1 MMRPWWRLPGRAVLV
16 SLAGMALL
24 AGSAGTA
31 VAQPDPPPPVTNPA
45 PGVTPG
51 AMVLTGTE
59 DPVVDQLLYTA
70 TDGTV
75 WICGAGL
82 SGNPAMP
89 WGSGRLIGGP
99 APLIY
104 SGTVFA
110 FGRGTDNQLWFSS
123 EGALGGW
130 DPLGGRLTSKPGVAS
145 LGGASYAV
153 FVRGTDG
160 AVWERVFNGLK
171 WLAWTRLGGQLLA
184 GTAPAAAYLSG
195 VGKLWIAV
203 VGTNH
208 QVYLKLANGV
218 GGFFSVGGQT
228 TVDPALTEA
237 STVTPNTLAIF
248 YRGPD
253 DAAYWNRYSEA
264 EGLATWQSL
273 GGRFTSGL
281 SAATGIVNG
290 AVSTYTIGL
299 GTNSEVFGN
308 VGTWTASNPV
318 TPTFSGWSEATIPDR
333 LGG

>member
-1 MMRPWWRLPGRAVLV
+1 MRRHWRRPGRAVLV
-16 SLAGMALL
+16 SLAGTILL
-24 AGSAGTA
+24 AGFTA
-31 VAQPDPPPPVTNPA
+31 TASAQPDPPPAIPGPA
-45 PGVTPG
+45 PGVTPT
-51 AMVLTGTE
+51 VLAEPG
-59 DPVVDQLLYTA
+59 DPGYSFLYTA
-70 TDGTV
+70 TDHTLWVQG
-75 WICGAGL
+75 GGL
-82 SGNPAMP
+82 EGGPADP
-89 WGSGRLIGGP
+89 YLETGRLIGEA
-99 APLIY
+99 APLSI
-104 SGTVFA
+104 GTDNVWT
-110 FGRGTDNQLWFSS
+110 FGRGTDNQLWFSND
-123 EGALGGW
+123 GPGW

-145 LGGASYAV
+145 LGGAAYAV

-160 AVWERVFNGLK
+160 AVWERVFDGLK
-171 WLAWTRLGGQLLA
+171 WQAWTRLGGQLLA

-203 VGTNH
+203 VGTNR

-228 TVDPALTEA
+228 TVDPALAEA

-264 EGLATWQSL
+264 EGLATWQSM

-290 AVSTYTIGL
+290 AVTTYTIGL
-299 GTNSEVFGN
+299 GTNSQVFGN
-308 VGTWTASNPV
+308 VGTWTSSNPV

>member
-1 MMRPWWRLPGRAVLV
+1 MRRWWRRPGRAMLV
-16 SLAGMALL
+16 SLASVALL
-24 AGSAGTA
+24 AGSAATA
-31 VAQPDPPPPVTNPA
+31 AAQPDPPPPVTPPA
-45 PGVTPG
+45 PGVTPE
-51 AMVLTGTE
+51 AMVASPDSTTVE
-59 DPVVDQLLYTA
+59 QLLYTA

-75 WICGAGL
+75 WFSGAGIA
-82 SGNPAMP
+82 GYPPMP
-89 WGSGRLIGGP
+89 WNGGRLVGGP
-99 APLIY
+99 AALLY
-104 SGTVFA
+104 SNTLLA
-110 FGRGTDNQLWFSS
+110 FGRGTDNQLWFSDD
-123 EGALGGW
+123 GPGW

-145 LGGASYAV
+145 LGGAAYAV

-171 WLAWTRLGGQLLA
+171 WQAWTRLGGQLLA

-228 TVDPALTEA
+228 TVDPALAEA

-264 EGLATWQSL
+264 EGLATWQSM

-290 AVSTYTIGL
+290 AVTTYTIGL
-299 GTNSEVFGN
+299 GTNSQVFGN
-308 VGTWTASNPV
+308 VGTWTSSNPV